1 MTQGQE
7 LPQPELTEYQEGLKK
22 RYQAGEEL
30 TFAEKMELIG
40 DPKELV
46 LKTEKR
52 QKESEIVYNIGEE
65 RAKALRGDY
74 PNLSLD
80 QLVSISRKQISEI
93 GITLDKGYYKY
104 LEDNN
109 MGAAEYYRD
118 FSDTPRSKTE
128 WNRFK
133 TNFVSL
139 KNADIKKQGSFV
151 RKMEGLTKEQKKSND
166 EQIKSARNYSNAA
179 DVSYSI
185 AGSMYISIQ
194 DLDDNNKKIA
204 ETLIKEIEAELLK
217 DLGSPGGNGEPT
229 HSLLKGDM
237 IKIRNNLSELYSYLQ
252 YDEEPQWYKS
262 LMTKINNNRK
272 LLRKVTLPGDSD
284 QSTHKVEGFTVE
296 EID

>member
-7 LPQPELTEYQEGLKK
+7 LPQSELTEYQEGLKK

-93 GITLDKGYYKY
+93 GITLDKGFYKY
-104 LEDNN
+104 SEDNN

-118 FSDTPRSKTE
+118 FSDTPRNKTE

-139 KNADIKKQGSFV
+139 KNADIKKQGLFV
-151 RKMEGLTKEQKKSND
+151 RKMEGLTKEQKLLKK
-166 EQIKSARNYSNAA
+166 EQIESAMHYANAA

-185 AGSMYISIQ
+185 SGGMLNSIQ
-194 DLDDNNKKIA
+194 DLDPDKKAKA
-204 ETLIKEIEAELLK
+204 ETLITEIEAELLK
-217 DLGSPGGNGEPT
+217 DIGSPGDNGEPT
-229 HSLLKGDM
+229 QSLLQGDM
-237 IKIRNNLSELYSYLQ
+237 RKIRNNLRELYSLVQ
-252 YDEEPQWYKS
+252 YDVKNTQWYNS

-272 LLRKVTLPGDSD
+272 LLRKVTLPDGD

>member
-217 DLGSPGGNGEPT
+217 DIGSPGGNGEPT

-262 LMTKINNNRK
+262 LITKINNNRK

>member
-7 LPQPELTEYQEGLKK
+7 LPQSELTEYQEGLKK

-93 GITLDKGYYKY
+93 GITLDKGFYKY
-104 LEDNN
+104 SEDNN

-118 FSDTPRSKTE
+118 FSDLPRNITE

-139 KNADIKKQGSFV
+139 KNADIKKQGLFV
-151 RKMEGLTKEQKKSND
+151 RKMEGLTKEQKLLKK
-166 EQIKSARNYSNAA
+166 EQIESAMHYANAA

-185 AGSMYISIQ
+185 SGGMLNSIQ
-194 DLDDNNKKIA
+194 DLDPDKKAKA
-204 ETLIKEIEAELLK
+204 ETLITEIEAELLK
-217 DLGSPGGNGEPT
+217 DIGSPGDNGEPT
-229 HSLLKGDM
+229 QSLLQGDM
-237 IKIRNNLSELYSYLQ
+237 RKIRNNLRELYSLVQ
-252 YDEEPQWYKS
+252 YDVKNTQWYNS

-272 LLRKVTLPGDSD
+272 LLRKVTLPDGD

>member
-166 EQIKSARNYSNAA
+166 EQIKSARYYSNAA
-179 DVSYSI
+179 DISYSI

-262 LMTKINNNRK
+262 LITKINNNRK

>member
-7 LPQPELTEYQEGLKK
+7 LPQSELTEYQEGLKK

-93 GITLDKGYYKY
+93 GITLDKGFYKY
-104 LEDNN
+104 SEDNN

-118 FSDTPRSKTE
+118 FSDTPRKKTE

-139 KNADIKKQGSFV
+139 KNADIKKQGLLV
-151 RKMEGLTKEQKKSND
+151 RKMEGLTKEQKLLKK
-166 EQIKSARNYSNAA
+166 EQIESAMHYANAA
-179 DVSYSI
+179 DVSYTI
-185 AGSMYISIQ
+185 AGSMHNSIQ
-194 DLDDNNKKIA
+194 DLDPDKKAKA
-204 ETLIKEIEAELLK
+204 ETLITEIEAELLK
-217 DLGSPGGNGEPT
+217 DIGSPGDNGEPT
-229 HSLLKGDM
+229 QSLLQGDM
-237 IKIRNNLSELYSYLQ
+237 RKIRNNLRELYSLVQ
-252 YDEEPQWYKS
+252 YDVKNTQWYNS

-272 LLRKVTLPGDSD
+272 LLRKVTLPDGD

>member
-7 LPQPELTEYQEGLKK
+7 LPQSELTEYQEGLKK

-166 EQIKSARNYSNAA
+166 EQIKSARYYSNAA

-262 LMTKINNNRK
+262 LITKINNNRK

>member
-194 DLDDNNKKIA
+194 DLDDDKKKRA

-262 LMTKINNNRK
+262 LITKINNNRK

>member
-7 LPQPELTEYQEGLKK
+7 LPQPKLTEYQEGLKK
-22 RYQAGEEL
+22 RYQAGKEL

-80 QLVSISRKQISEI
+80 QLVSISRNQISEI
-93 GITLDKGYYKY
+93 GITLDKGFYQY
-104 LEDNN
+104 LENNN

-166 EQIKSARNYSNAA
+166 EQIKSARYYSNAA
-179 DVSYSI
+179 DISYSI

-237 IKIRNNLSELYSYLQ
+237 TKIKDNLSELYFILQ

-262 LMTKINNNRK
+262 LITKINNNRK

-296 EID
+296 VID

>member
-217 DLGSPGGNGEPT
+217 DIGSPGGNGEPT

>member
-194 DLDDNNKKIA
+194 DLDDDKKKRA

-262 LMTKINNNRK
+262 LITKINNNRK

-296 EID
+296 VID

>member
-7 LPQPELTEYQEGLKK
+7 LPQSKLTEYQEGLKK

-166 EQIKSARNYSNAA
+166 EQIKSARYYSNAA

-262 LMTKINNNRK
+262 LITKINNNRK

-296 EID
+296 VID

>member
-22 RYQAGEEL
+22 RYQAGKEL

-46 LKTEKR
+46 LKTKKR

-166 EQIKSARNYSNAA
+166 EQIKSARYYSNAA
-179 DVSYSI
+179 DISYSI

-194 DLDDNNKKIA
+194 DLDDDKKKRA

-296 EID
+296 VID

>member
-7 LPQPELTEYQEGLKK
+7 LPQSKLTEYQEGLKK

-166 EQIKSARNYSNAA
+166 EQIKSARYYSNAA

-237 IKIRNNLSELYSYLQ
+237 TKIRNNLSELYSYLQ

-262 LMTKINNNRK
+262 LITKINNNRK

>member
-7 LPQPELTEYQEGLKK
+7 LPQSELTEYQEGLKK

-93 GITLDKGYYKY
+93 GITLDKGFYKY
-104 LEDNN
+104 SEDNN

-118 FSDTPRSKTE
+118 FSDTPRTKTE

-139 KNADIKKQGSFV
+139 KNADIKKQGLFV

-166 EQIKSARNYSNAA
+166 EQIKSAMDYANAA

-185 AGSMYISIQ
+185 AGSMHNSIQ
-194 DLDDNNKKIA
+194 DLDPDKKAKA
-204 ETLIKEIEAELLK
+204 ETLITEIEAELLK
-217 DLGSPGGNGEPT
+217 DIGSPGDNGEPT
-229 HSLLKGDM
+229 QSLLQGDM
-237 IKIRNNLSELYSYLQ
+237 RKIRNNLRELYSLVQ
-252 YDEEPQWYKS
+252 YDVKNTQWYNS

-272 LLRKVTLPGDSD
+272 LLRKVTLPDGD

>member
-139 KNADIKKQGSFV
+139 KNADIKKQGSLV

-194 DLDDNNKKIA
+194 DLDDDKKKRA

-217 DLGSPGGNGEPT
+217 DIGSPGGNGEPT

>member
-46 LKTEKR
+46 LKTKKR

-80 QLVSISRKQISEI
+80 QLVSISREI
-93 GITLDKGYYKY
+93 GITLDKGFYKY

-151 RKMEGLTKEQKKSND
+151 RKMEGWTKEQIKSNE
-166 EQIKSARNYSNAA
+166 EQIKSAGYYANAA

-194 DLDDNNKKIA
+194 DLDDDKKKRA

-262 LMTKINNNRK
+262 LITKINNNRK

-296 EID
+296 VID

>member
-7 LPQPELTEYQEGLKK
+7 LPQSKLTEYQEGLKK

-166 EQIKSARNYSNAA
+166 EQIKSARYYSNAA

-262 LMTKINNNRK
+262 LITKINNNRK

>member
-262 LMTKINNNRK
+262 LITKINNNRK

>member
-139 KNADIKKQGSFV
+139 KNADIKKQGE
-151 RKMEGLTKEQKKSND
+151 REGWTKEQIKSNE
-166 EQIKSARNYSNAA
+166 EQIKSAGYYANAA

-194 DLDDNNKKIA
+194 DLDDDKKKRA

-262 LMTKINNNRK
+262 LITKINNNRK

>member
-93 GITLDKGYYKY
+93 GITLDKGFYQY

-262 LMTKINNNRK
+262 LITKINNNRK

-296 EID
+296 VID